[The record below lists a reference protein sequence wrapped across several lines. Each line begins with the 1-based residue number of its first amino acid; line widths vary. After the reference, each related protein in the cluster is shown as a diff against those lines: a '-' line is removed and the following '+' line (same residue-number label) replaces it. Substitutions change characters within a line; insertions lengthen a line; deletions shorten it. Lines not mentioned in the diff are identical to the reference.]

1 MGTNTNI
8 EELKTAFCEALVK
21 TGRKN
26 IDKVIS
32 ILDELGFFTAPAS
45 TRFHLNCEGG
55 LLIHSYNVYKMALK
69 VRDIACEREPALAER
84 LPLESIAIAAL
95 LHDTCKAHIYRKCI
109 KKEKDAYG
117 CWSDVEGYEV
127 DNTDLPIGHGE
138 KSVIMLLRMGLELT
152 DDEIM
157 AIRWH
162 MGPWDLAFQSYEQKT
177 SLNSAKD
184 LCPLCTVISTSDGIA
199 SGLLERK

>member
-1 MGTNTNI
+1 MEINNI
-8 EELKTAFCEALVK
+8 NELKTAFCSTLIK

-32 ILDELGFFTAPAS
+32 RLDELGFFAAPAS
-45 TRFHLNCEGG
+45 TRFHMNCEGG
-55 LLIHSYNVYKMALK
+55 LLRHSYNVYEMALK
-69 VRDIACEREPALAER
+69 VREIVCAKEPSLTER
-84 LPLESIAIAAL
+84 LPLDSVAIAAL

-109 KKEKDAYG
+109 RKEKDASG
-117 CWSDVEGYEV
+117 FWVDVEGYEV
-127 DNTDLPIGHGE
+127 DSTDLPVGHGE
-138 KSVIMLLRMGLELT
+138 KSVIMLLRWGLELT

-162 MGPWDLAFQSYEQKT
+162 MGPWDLAFQSYEQKA
-177 SLNSAKD
+177 SLNSAKE
-184 LCPLCTVISTSDGIA
+184 LCPLCSLISIGDGIA